1 MEWLDRPLGPMR
13 VRAWGLLANMLANGV
28 ALYGLQSVL
37 RDGSGQGILAL
48 GVVASVGLIAVLA
61 VPSR

>member
-1 MEWLDRPLGPMR
+1 MR

-48 GVVASVGLIAVLA
+48 GVVASVGLVAVLA

>member
-13 VRAWGLLANMLANGV
+13 VRAWGLLANMMANGV
-28 ALYGLQSVL
+28 ALYGLQSVI

-48 GVVASVGLIAVLA
+48 GVVASLALIAVLA
-61 VPSR
+61 VPSK